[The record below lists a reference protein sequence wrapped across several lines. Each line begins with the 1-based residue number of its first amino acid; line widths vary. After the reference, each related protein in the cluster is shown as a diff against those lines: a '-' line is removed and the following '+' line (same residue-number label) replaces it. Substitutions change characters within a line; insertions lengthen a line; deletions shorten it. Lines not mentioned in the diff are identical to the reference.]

1 MHMSIKTLVSLSSC
15 STNPY
20 TTYFAGLCSEHLGL
34 ACIDGV
40 HVCLLC
46 AHSLQW
52 WTCVEQSFLVIKTK
66 QGEVLKT
73 HLQWAPIMYAKAL
86 GNDNPHSTAV
96 WNLKPGS

>member
-1 MHMSIKTLVSLSSC
+1 MHMSIMTLVSLSSC
-15 STNPY
+15 STKPY
-20 TTYFAGLCSEHLGL
+20 RTSFAEICSEHVGL

-40 HVCLLC
+40 HVCLLR

-52 WTCVEQSFLVIKTK
+52 WTCVGQNFLVMETE
-66 QGEVLKT
+66 QGEVLKK
-73 HLQWAPIMYAKAL
+73 HLQWAPMMYAKAL